1 MVRLLP
7 QKVFDGSGKGTNVN
21 KIVEY
26 LQSKGKRVRKY
37 SFPQYDTTI
46 GKLIA
51 RYLKGDF
58 GDINKVPYELICTA
72 YAADRASIQSEL
84 EHVLYSD
91 HWVDYAIMDRYTY
104 SNLFTAA
111 KLPEDQWEPF
121 ISWIED
127 MEFSNLGIK
136 QPDYNFY
143 LYVDPIISIQ
153 RIEERGKR
161 DYQDGKEDIHE
172 NNKELLINTAKCYLK
187 FANSRD
193 NWFVI
198 DQMENGLQLPPDKVF
213 EKIKEKLDF
222 IIKQR

>member
-1 MVRLLP
+1 MSAIIVSIEGI
-7 QKVFDGSGKGTNVN
+7 DGSGKGTNVN

-26 LQSKGKRVRKY
+26 LRSQRKKVIKY
-37 SFPQYDTTI
+37 SFPQYETTI

-84 EHVLYSD
+84 KNTLNS
-91 HWVDYAIMDRYTY
+91 VDYIILDRYTY

-111 KLPEDQWEPF
+111 KLPEDQWDTF
-121 ISWIED
+121 INWIED
-127 MEFSNLGIK
+127 MEFNNLGILK
-136 QPDYNFY
+136 PDYNFY
-143 LYVDPIISIQ
+143 LYVDPMISIQ

-198 DQMENGLQLPPDKVF
+198 DQMVDGQQLPPDKVF
-213 EKIKEKLDF
+213 EKIKEKLDL
-222 IIKQR
+222 II

>member
-1 MVRLLP
+1 MSAIIVSIEGI
-7 QKVFDGSGKGTNVN
+7 DGSGKGTNVN

-26 LQSKGKRVRKY
+26 LRSQGKKVIKY
-37 SFPQYDTTI
+37 SFPQYETTI

-84 EHVLYSD
+84 KNTLNS
-91 HWVDYAIMDRYTY
+91 VDYIILDRYTY

-111 KLPEDQWEPF
+111 KLPEDQWDTF
-121 ISWIED
+121 INWIED
-127 MEFSNLGIK
+127 MEFNNLGILK
-136 QPDYNFY
+136 PDYNFY
-143 LYVDPIISIQ
+143 LYVDPMISIQ

-198 DQMENGLQLPPDKVF
+198 DQMVDGQQLPPDKVF
-213 EKIKEKLDF
+213 EKIKEKLDL
-222 IIKQR
+222 II